1 MGNANLDLSVVIITC
16 NEEANIER
24 CLMSVPKGAEVI
36 IVDSGSTDRTCEIA
50 ESFGARVV
58 QRDFTSFSEQKN
70 IACSYATRSWILS
83 LDADEAL
90 DLNLQGEICAI
101 CNEPDIPRTV
111 SGFRL
116 KRRLVFMGRVMRYGK
131 TTDFPVRLF
140 RRGTCSFEGMVHE
153 RLNIPAHN
161 TARLK
166 KGCLFHYSYTDL
178 TDYFNRFNRYTSA
191 IAHEHLRESKKVRI
205 ITHIFRPWFEFIFR
219 YFILLGFLD
228 GYAGYTYALISSLYA
243 YIKYSKLYEFDMNV
257 KG

>member
-1 MGNANLDLSVVIITC
+1 MGNSSLDLSVVIITY
-16 NEEANIER
+16 NEEANIGR
-24 CLMSVPKGAEVI
+24 CLLSVPKKAEVI

-50 ESFGARVV
+50 ESFGARIFR
-58 QRDFTSFSEQKN
+58 RDFTSFSEQKN
-70 IACSYATRSWILS
+70 IACSHATRTWILS

-90 DLNLQGEICAI
+90 DPNLQGEIRAI
-101 CNEPDIPRTV
+101 CNEPDIPQTI

-140 RRGTCSFEGMVHE
+140 RRGSCRFEGTVHE
-153 RLNIPAHN
+153 RLTISKHN

-166 KGCLFHYSYTDL
+166 KGCLFHYSYKDL

-191 IAHEHLRESKKVRI
+191 IAQDHWRENKKVKMV
-205 ITHIFRPWFEFIFR
+205 THIFRPWFEFVFR

-257 KG
+257 KE